1 MNLGIRLIGDGT
13 GTPTPSSRILA
24 EIHDQAL
31 HLGAHQQGKLLRGAR
46 LPGGIVAEVLA
57 DAPLVKRPIDMDFD
71 SKGRL
76 WVLERVDEHLQKPGA
91 IGIDTLP
98 GARIVMLSDT
108 DGDGR
113 LDLRAIRADRLALP
127 ASILVGERG

>member
-1 MNLGIRLIGDGT
+1 MIGPVSRALVALNLGIRLIGDGT

-57 DAPLVKRPIDMDFD
+57 DAPLVKQI
-71 SKGRL
+71 GRAH
-76 WVLERVDEHLQKPGA
+76 V
-91 IGIDTLP
+91 
-98 GARIVMLSDT
+98 
-108 DGDGR
+108 
-113 LDLRAIRADRLALP
+113 
-127 ASILVGERG
+127 